1 MNLKACLLLLLL
13 GLTWAQE
20 EAGGEEENEGDNEGG
35 TQEESPEEDC
45 EEAWEYLEFLKSEIK

>member
-1 MNLKACLLLLLL
+1 MLLL

-20 EAGGEEENEGDNEGG
+20 EAGGEEENAGDNEGG